1 MITKFDNYNN
11 ENKYVKWSD
20 LSSSIK
26 SDICENLRN
35 NIKYLSENYWNS
47 YSLLECIDDSISQP
61 IFKIEYKDVSTLY
74 NNLEKI
80 GWAISELNVNNLMNI
95 LKKGIELDPIIIN
108 NGIFFDGGHRL
119 TTYKRLNKTMIPT
132 IDIGYLLTFNW
143 KKWDN
148 EEINFKQN

>member
-11 ENKYVKWSD
+11 ENKYVNWSD

-35 NIKYLSENYWNS
+35 NIKYLGENYWNS
-47 YSLLECIDDSISQP
+47 YSLMECIDDSISQP
-61 IFKIEYKDVSTLY
+61 IFKIEYKDVNTLY

-80 GWAISELNVNNLMNI
+80 GWSISELNVSNLMNI

-119 TTYKRLNKTMIPT
+119 TAYKRLNMTMIPT
-132 IDIGYLLTFNW
+132 IDIGYLLKFNW